1 VYRRLPVV
9 GLPISVTL
17 ENPHQGHG
25 GAASSTVTSYKVS
38 KGQVKAKR
46 KVTSGGVV
54 VVGAGPAGATAA
66 RTLALAGV
74 PVQLFD
80 RSAFPRNKPCGGGI
94 SVRVLRRFP
103 YLEPALGRIPTH
115 AVSRL
120 RLEGPGGESTI
131 VESREPA
138 ALMIRRVDFDALL
151 VSLAVEAGAELV
163 TGVDIVQALATR
175 EAVVLTA
182 RDGRRFEAPLVIAA
196 DGVHSVIAR
205 RLGLNPGWAPRAVA
219 LDMME
224 ETPRAALHDVD
235 PSTMWV
241 AYGYDPKKLQ
251 NTEPDGQRA
260 RAKSTR
266 AAEGYAYIFPKRD
279 HVNVGIGFLLSYY
292 RGAVEQAPY
301 ELQRAL
307 IAELRERGVMRGD
320 SVRRNFT
327 PFLIPVGG
335 PLRHP
340 GRGRVLLAGDAGGFV
355 NAFTAEGIY
364 YAMVSG
370 DLAARAIVETPVA
383 PAGNRLARR
392 YRRACNDEIG
402 VELRDSVLVQRYLFA
417 SRHRMDRMIRSAD
430 RYPGTVRALLEYA
443 IGRRS
448 YASIRRRMLLHS
460 PQLALR
466 LLWERARAL
475 ATVRR
480 PSIQ

>member
-1 VYRRLPVV
+1 MNGR
-9 GLPISVTL
+9 
-17 ENPHQGHG
+17 
-25 GAASSTVTSYKVS
+25 
-38 KGQVKAKR
+38 
-46 KVTSGGVV
+46 VV

-66 RTLALAGV
+66 RALALAGM
-74 PVQLFD
+74 PVQLVD

-94 SVRVLRRFP
+94 SLRVLRRFP
-103 YLEPALGRIPTH
+103 YLKRALDRIATH

-120 RLEGPGGESTI
+120 RLEGPEGESTI

-138 ALMIRRVDFDALL
+138 ALMIRRMDFDNLL

-163 TGVDIVQALATR
+163 TGVDVVQASAGP
-175 EAVVLTA
+175 EAVLLTA
-182 RDGRRFEAPLVIAA
+182 RDGRRLEASLVVAA

-205 RLGLNPGWAPRAVA
+205 RLGLNRGWTPQAVA

-224 ETPRAALHDVD
+224 ETPRSTLRDID

-241 AYGYDPKKLQ
+241 AYGYDPQKLQ
-251 NTEPDGQRA
+251 KAQEQGQSRRSRSA
-260 RAKSTR
+260 R

-292 RGAVEQAPY
+292 RGVVEQTPY
-301 ELQRAL
+301 ELQCEL
-307 IAELRERGVMRGD
+307 IDELRERGVMAGE

-335 PLRHP
+335 PLRRP

-370 DLAARAIVETPVA
+370 DLAARAIIETPGA
-383 PAGNRLARR
+383 PAGHRLARR
-392 YRRACNDEIG
+392 YRRACDYEIG
-402 VELRDSVLVQRYLFA
+402 SELRDSVLVQRYLFA
-417 SRHRMDRMIRSAD
+417 NRLRMGRMIRNAD
-430 RYPGTVRALLEYA
+430 RHPATVRALLDYA

-448 YASIRRRMLLHS
+448 YASIRRRMLTRS

-466 LLWERARAL
+466 LMWEGARTL
-475 ATVRR
+475 AASRHHPPR
-480 PSIQ
+480 